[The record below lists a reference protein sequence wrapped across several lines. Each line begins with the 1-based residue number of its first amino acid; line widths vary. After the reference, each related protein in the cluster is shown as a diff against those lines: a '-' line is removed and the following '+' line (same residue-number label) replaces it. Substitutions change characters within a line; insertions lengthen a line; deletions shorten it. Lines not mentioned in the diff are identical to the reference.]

1 MEATASTPFK
11 LPLWSEWAVQVKA
24 KKNKCSKCTK
34 NMPHLKGLAIQ
45 SLITYLKQRSKCHE
59 IPKILQDNLIPPAL
73 YVDVACILFACKQWG
88 ALRSLVSYWP
98 FEAFH
103 LSRIIHITCPQ
114 CWLAFLDSDNAE
126 DPEKEG
132 GDTERQLFRKVF
144 KNVLDG
150 FFFVIKKTLENEG
163 QASSLRVLDLTFE
176 TSQEIRSFMWEDEFR
191 RLGKRIT
198 KILDVCILAGLHK
211 KIQSSKKL
219 AMKHQNSSIS
229 RRPLA
234 TLDVKDVFDYWKPDA
249 VYPLHSCEPAFEIS
263 NFEISTWDM
272 KAEASAVSAARS
284 PLGSV
289 RKICDEAY
297 YQQQKSP
304 EIGVWNGNAL
314 DFSHLTEMP
323 LFNVTIDA
331 SISEK
336 SNDILSWIQQRYDEF
351 APSPSPVSVTFRFLE
366 INLHEERKLEALMDQ
381 VPEHVI
387 GLKFTE
393 MCERRSILTVA
404 SNVDRFF
411 SVRYLDLGSC
421 AFNLVDHS
429 QAVESIAAAFSHLP
443 RLERLSLAHNRLTG
457 CLADLLIPLQHGL
470 ELLDLTSCC
479 LNDEDLSYL
488 GESAHRLTLR
498 SLSLAA
504 NELGL
509 QWEKV
514 LPLLVK
520 LGNRSSLQIL
530 DLSSNDFVES
540 QLSVLCR
547 TTLCPLSSL
556 ALFDL
561 SWHEL
566 SLAFLI
572 SIIELLAS
580 KTNLR
585 TFCLSTPID
594 MLENGYD
601 HPDSWD
607 HFVNFT
613 EALTTK
619 HREGSLRPSLTLHWC
634 LM

>member
-11 LPLWSEWAVQVKA
+11 LPLWSEWVIQVKE
-24 KKNKCSKCTK
+24 KQKKCSKC
-34 NMPHLKGLAIQ
+34 NINIPDLKELAIQ
-45 SLITYLKQRSKCHE
+45 SLITYLKQKGKCHE
-59 IPKILQDNLIPPAL
+59 IPKILQNNLVPPAL
-73 YVDVACILFACKQWG
+73 YVDVACILFASKQWG

-98 FEAFH
+98 FEVFH
-103 LSRIIHITCPQ
+103 LSRIIKITCPQ
-114 CWLAFLDSDNAE
+114 CWLAFLDSDNTE

-132 GDTERQLFRKVF
+132 GDTERQLFRKIF
-144 KNVLDG
+144 KHVLDG

-163 QASSLRVLDLTFE
+163 QTSSLRVLDLTLE
-176 TSQEIRSFMWEDEFR
+176 TFQEIRSFMWEDEFR
-191 RLGKRIT
+191 RLGRRVT
-198 KILDVCILAGLHK
+198 KTLDVCILAGLHK
-211 KIQSSKKL
+211 KIRCSKKL
-219 AMKHQNSSIS
+219 AMKHKNSSTAK
-229 RRPLA
+229 RPLA
-234 TLDVKDVFDYWKPDA
+234 MEVKDVFDYWEPDTISS
-249 VYPLHSCEPAFEIS
+249 LHSCKPTFEIS
-263 NFEISTWDM
+263 NFDISTWDM
-272 KAEASAVSAARS
+272 QAEAPAGSA
-284 PLGSV
+284 SV
-289 RKICDEAY
+289 GKNCDEAHC
-297 YQQQKSP
+297 QQAKSP

-314 DFSHLTEMP
+314 DFNHLTDMP
-323 LFNVTIDA
+323 FFNITIDA

-351 APSPSPVSVTFRFLE
+351 APSASPVSVTFRFLE

-387 GLKFTE
+387 GLKFIE
-393 MCERRSILTVA
+393 ICERLSVLTL
-404 SNVDRFF
+404 SSHIDRFS

-421 AFNLVDHS
+421 AFNLADHS
-429 QAVESIAAAFSHLP
+429 QAVQSMAVAFSNLHH
-443 RLERLSLAHNRLTG
+443 LERLSLAHNQIAG

-470 ELLDLTSCC
+470 ELLDLTSCS
-479 LNDEDLSYL
+479 LNDGDLSYL
-488 GESAHRLTLR
+488 GESAHCRTLR

-509 QWEKV
+509 QWGKV
-514 LPLLVK
+514 LPLLDK

-540 QLSVLCR
+540 QLLVLSR
-547 TTLCPLSSL
+547 TTLGPLSSL

-566 SLAFLI
+566 SLVSLI
-572 SIIELLAS
+572 SIVELLAS

-601 HPDSWD
+601 HPDSW
-607 HFVNFT
+607 HRFVNFT
-613 EALTTK
+613 EALTAK
-619 HREGSLRPSLTLHWC
+619 YREGNPRPSLTLHWC

>member
-1 MEATASTPFK
+1 MEATANTPFK
-11 LPLWSEWAVQVKA
+11 LPLWSEWAIQVKE
-24 KKNKCSKCTK
+24 KQKKCSKCTTTI
-34 NMPHLKGLAIQ
+34 PDLKELAIR
-45 SLITYLKQRSKCHE
+45 SLITYLKQKSKCHE
-59 IPKILQDNLIPPAL
+59 IQKILQDNHMPSAL
-73 YVDVACILFACKQWG
+73 YVDVACILFASKQWG

-103 LSRIIHITCPQ
+103 LSRIINITCPQ
-114 CWLAFLDSDNAE
+114 CWLAFLDSDDTE

-144 KNVLDG
+144 KHVLDG
-150 FFFVIKKTLENEG
+150 FFFVMKKTLENEG
-163 QASSLRVLDLTFE
+163 QASSLRVLDLTLE

-191 RLGKRIT
+191 RLGRRVT

-219 AMKHQNSSIS
+219 AMKHKNSWTAK
-229 RRPLA
+229 RPLV
-234 TLDVKDVFDYWKPDA
+234 TLEVKDVFDYWEPDA
-249 VYPLHSCEPAFEIS
+249 ISSLHSCEPTFENS
-263 NFEISTWDM
+263 NFDISTWDM
-272 KAEASAVSAARS
+272 NAEVSAWSAAQS
-284 PLGSV
+284 SLASV
-289 RKICDEAY
+289 DKNCDEAY
-297 YQQQKSP
+297 CQQGKSP

-314 DFSHLTEMP
+314 DFNHLTDMP
-323 LFNVTIDA
+323 FFNITIDA

-351 APSPSPVSVTFRFLE
+351 APSSSPVSVTFRFLE

-387 GLKFTE
+387 GLKFVE
-393 MCERRSILTVA
+393 ICERRSVLTL
-404 SNVDRFF
+404 SSHIDHF
-411 SVRYLDLGSC
+411 SSVSYLDLGSC
-421 AFNLVDHS
+421 AFNLADHS
-429 QAVESIAAAFSHLP
+429 QAVESMSVAFSHL
-443 RLERLSLAHNRLTG
+443 RCLERLSLAHNQIAG

-470 ELLDLTSCC
+470 ELLDLTSCR
-479 LNDEDLSYL
+479 LNDDDLSYL
-488 GESAHRLTLR
+488 GESAHCRTLR

-509 QWEKV
+509 QWGKV
-514 LPLLVK
+514 IPLLDQIGK
-520 LGNRSSLQIL
+520 RSSLQIL

-540 QLSVLCR
+540 QLLVLSR
-547 TTLCPLSSL
+547 TTLGPLSSL

-566 SLAFLI
+566 SLASLI
-572 SIIELLAS
+572 SIVELLAS

-601 HPDSWD
+601 HSDSWQR
-607 HFVNFT
+607 FVNLT
-613 EALTTK
+613 EALTAK
-619 HREGSLRPSLTLHWC
+619 HREGNLRPSLTLHWC